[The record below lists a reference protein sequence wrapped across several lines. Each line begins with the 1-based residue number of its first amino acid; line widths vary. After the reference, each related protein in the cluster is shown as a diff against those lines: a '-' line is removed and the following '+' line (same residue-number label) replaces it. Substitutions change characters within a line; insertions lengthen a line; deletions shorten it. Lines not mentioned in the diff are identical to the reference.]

1 MPDPAVD
8 LQIRVGSWWRDMSED
23 IRYEVAEGVAI
34 VMLDRPEKRNAMSYS
49 LLAKFHE
56 AIARAS
62 TQGEVRALVA
72 AFLERRPPR
81 FVGR

>member
-1 MPDPAVD
+1 MPDPALD
-8 LQIRVGSWWRDMSED
+8 AQIRLGSWWRDMSED
-23 IRYEVAEGVAI
+23 ICYEAAEGVAI
-34 VMLDRPEKRNAMSYS
+34 VTIDRPEKRNAMGYS
-49 LLAKFHE
+49 VLAKFHE